1 MPDEPLLREKAR
13 EAIRSGKLPRRQ
25 PDRTFGSPGGG
36 ESCALCGEPVAR
48 DQMLIQ
54 IEYQR
59 HATSGLRSYHL
70 HLGCHEA
77 WEFERAKV
85 GNRQSG

>member
-25 PDRTFGSPGGG
+25 PDRTFGAPGSG
-36 ESCALCGEPVAR
+36 ESCALCGEPVAQ

-59 HATSGLRSYHL
+59 DATSRLRSYQL
-70 HLGCHEA
+70 HLGCHTA

-85 GNRQSG
+85 GARSA

>member
-25 PDRTFGSPGGG
+25 PDRTFGAPGNGK
-36 ESCALCGEPVAR
+36 SCGLCGEPVAR

-54 IEYQR
+54 IDYQR
-59 HATSGLRSYHL
+59 RTTSGLTSYHL
-70 HLGCHEA
+70 HLGCHAA

-85 GNRQSG
+85 GTSSA

>member
-1 MPDEPLLREKAR
+1 MPDELLLRQKAR

-25 PDRTFGSPGGG
+25 PDRTFGAPGSG
-36 ESCALCGEPVAR
+36 ESCALCGEPVAQ

-59 HATSGLRSYHL
+59 HATSRLTSYHL
-70 HLGCHEA
+70 HLGCHAA
-77 WEFERAKV
+77 WEFERANV
-85 GNRQSG
+85 GTASA